1 MTYMINRRSFV
12 TMLTI
17 IVTMLSL
24 VTSFLVI
31 FPGKANATDSF
42 NDFFKDKD
50 VLKYVQPEP
59 PIQNSGVNFSRTANA
74 IHSFND
80 FFKDKGIVV
89 QQEPPIQ
96 NSGVKILRS
105 TISSQMGT
113 LTEQGELQNNLN
125 HTIQNVGIV
134 YTFYDFQNKV
144 VAAASTAPSTN
155 VKINV
160 LRPGEKTPFSITFSD
175 PFQIFKSERVKV
187 SISWQKAP
195 VTLPAYLNVRLGD
208 NYTGQV
214 GGQYH
219 LLGEVTNQGDG
230 NATLVRIAGAF
241 YNDKK
246 QVVAT
251 ADTSTMP
258 PTLGPHQTA
267 PFDLALPPPA
277 DANITSV
284 SINAQSQEYS
294 MINNKVWS
302 NNHFIGQV
310 LDQTTKDYS

>member
-1 MTYMINRRSFV
+1 MTCMMKRRSFTSILAV
-12 TMLTI
+12 

-59 PIQNSGVNFSRTANA
+59 PIQNSGVNFSRTANT
-74 IHSFND
+74 IQSFND

-113 LTEQGELQNNLN
+113 LIEQGELQNNLN

-175 PFQIFKSERVKV
+175 PFQIFKSEKVKV

-258 PTLGPHQTA
+258 PTLAPHQTA

-294 MINNKVWS
+294 MINKKVWS
-302 NNHFIGQV
+302 NTHFLGQA
-310 LDQTTKDYS
+310 LDQTTKGYS

>member
-1 MTYMINRRSFV
+1 MTYMINRRSFTAMV
-12 TMLTI
+12 TVIATI
-17 IVTMLSL
+17 LSL
-24 VTSFLVI
+24 MTSFLVI
-31 FPGKANATDSF
+31 SSGKAKAFDSF

-59 PIQNSGVNFSRTANA
+59 PIQNNGVNFSRTASA

-96 NSGVKILRS
+96 DSGVKILRS
-105 TISSQMGT
+105 TISSQLGT
-113 LTEQGELQNNLN
+113 LTEVGELQNNLN

-160 LRPGEKTPFSITFSD
+160 LRPGEKTPFSITFTD
-175 PFQIFKSERVKV
+175 PFQIFKSEKVKV

-195 VTLPAYLNVRLGD
+195 VTLPAYLSVRLGD

-219 LLGEVTNQGDG
+219 LVGEVTNQGDG

-246 QVVAT
+246 QVVAI

-258 PTLGPHQTA
+258 PTLAPHQTA

-277 DANITSV
+277 NANITSV

-294 MINNKVWS
+294 MINKKVWS
-302 NNHFIGQV
+302 NTHFIGQV